1 MYLLI
6 IKCLLHR
13 PKRLQ
18 ERLTC
23 VRSGIS
29 PLSIPT
35 CCGFLKKEIK
45 CKHTIP
51 CQQALTLIEH
61 TSNSNALCL
70 QKKTTTLLHAD
81 VPIFPAVIPSP
92 SQTHISH
99 SSTLVKFILPTANQ
113 IGLSGHLLLPQRA
126 ASVNYRTH
134 LIQMPDYP
142 HTVFSEIHPLSK
154 S

>member
-45 CKHTIP
+45 CKHIIP

-70 QKKTTTLLHAD
+70 QKKTTTLPHAD
-81 VPIFPAVIPSP
+81 VPYCKSDRTFWSP
-92 SQTHISH
+92 TVASEGSISE
-99 SSTLVKFILPTANQ
+99 
-113 IGLSGHLLLPQRA
+113 LSNTP
-126 ASVNYRTH
+126 Y
-134 LIQMPDYP
+134 PDA
-142 HTVFSEIHPLSK
+142 
-154 S
+154 